1 MQIPETLLTMYSGQI
16 EERNG
21 TPMVSLPA
29 REVDMGNLEVGETY
43 RIALLA
49 KNDGEGSQ
57 QTVDTSDRRDRQE
70 TGSSE
75 PPVEE
80 GELKEVEIEDTGEQ
94 GDGIARVGPGYVVF
108 VADTQIGDR
117 VTVRITQ
124 ARDNFAFA
132 EVVEAEPVSG

>member
-1 MQIPETLLTMYSGQI
+1 MEIPETLLTMYSGEI

-21 TPMVSLPA
+21 SPIVSLPD
-29 REVDMGNLEVGETY
+29 RELETGNLEVGETY
-43 RIALLA
+43 RIAVFA
-49 KNDGEGSQ
+49 RTG
-57 QTVDTSDRRDRQE
+57 VDADATSDRPPRQSNRHDDAE
-70 TGSSE
+70 E

-80 GELKEVEIEDTGEQ
+80 GELCEVEIEDTGEQ

-108 VADTQIGDR
+108 VSDTQVGDR